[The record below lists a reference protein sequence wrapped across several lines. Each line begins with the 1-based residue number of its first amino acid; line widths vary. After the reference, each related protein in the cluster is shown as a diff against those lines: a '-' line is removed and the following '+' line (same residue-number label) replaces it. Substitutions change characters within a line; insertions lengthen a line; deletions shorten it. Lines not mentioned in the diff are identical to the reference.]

1 MILERPPQPVPLDGF
16 SHVNRYWDPL
26 HACWAAK
33 ILPGE
38 LYVGDN
44 PFEMIATT
52 LGSCVSACIRDV
64 ELGIGGMNHFM
75 LPLKSDGAGFSSMDM
90 ATRYGNHA
98 MEQLINEIIKRGG
111 RRRNLEVK
119 LTGGGRVITHMSDVG
134 RRNIEFA
141 LHYVQVEQLQLE
153 ATDLGDQCARKVMY
167 SPVSGRLRIKRLQSV
182 PNNTVA
188 QRERTYRQQLS
199 HRPLYGEVEL
209 F

>member
-1 MILERPPQPVPLDGF
+1 MIMERPPQPACMHGF
-16 SHVNRYWDPL
+16 GHINRYWDPM

-38 LYVGDN
+38 IYIGAS
-44 PFEMIATT
+44 PFEMVTTT

-64 ELGIGGMNHFM
+64 ETGIGGMNHFM
-75 LPLKSDGAGFSSMDM
+75 LPLKSDGAGFASMDM

-98 MEQLINEIIKRGG
+98 MEQLINEIIKHGG
-111 RRRNLEVK
+111 HKKNLEVK

-141 LHYVQVEQLQLE
+141 LQYIEIEQLQLE
-153 ATDLGDQCARKVMY
+153 ATDLGDHCARKVMY
-167 SPVSGRLRIKRLQSV
+167 SPVSGRMRVKRLHSV
-182 PNNTVA
+182 PNDTLVK
-188 QRERTYRQQLS
+188 RERAYRSELS
-199 HRPLYGEVEL
+199 RRPLYGDVEL